1 LSYIQ
6 GGSADI
12 WKENMMED
20 LKRRLLKYKTVGKF
34 LTDIRR
40 EFRKE
45 DEESVK
51 VVELQ
56 KLEQENKTMEEFVQK
71 FKRAARGGRY
81 KECFFIE
88 EFKQGMNRAT
98 RKKLMEIEY

>member
-1 LSYIQ
+1 MQ
-6 GGSADI
+6 EGSADV

-20 LKRRLLKYKTVGKF
+20 LKRGLLEYKTVGEF

-40 EFRKE
+40 KFRRG

-56 KLEQENKTMEEFVQK
+56 KLEKGNKTMEEFVQK
-71 FKRAARGGRY
+71 FRRVARGGRY
-81 KECFFIE
+81 KGCPLIE
-88 EFKQGMNRAT
+88 EFKQGMSGAT
-98 RKKLMEIEY
+98 KRKLMETEH